1 MDQRSSLNNKRSW
14 PLPPTLSTLARL
26 SKLEPQLTN
35 STCSSTSQPYYPFST
50 RATISYLFHHA
61 HEIPIFSWCLVTNS
75 ELMFTSIWI
84 ITQAFRWWPVTRTI
98 HPENLPGNTDL
109 PGIDV
114 FICTANPKKEP
125 TVEVMNTVL
134 SAVVLDYPL
143 EKLAMYLSD
152 DDGWPLTLYGLKEAC
167 LFGRSWIPF
176 CRKYGIKT
184 PSPERYFSSFGDDD
198 RVLRNHEFMAE
209 EEDIKEG
216 LWSKYEVFKKNV
228 EKFSGCSG
236 TEDFMVHDRPPHVE
250 PMNFWDYEQCGFS
263 FLLGSIY
270 LNLSQV
276 ARATQNFSPLMK
288 IGEGGFGAVYKAL
301 LPGAGMA
308 KYQMPLFREI
318 DRCLKA
324 KCDKLADAFEIDDID
339 TSSGNQSSSA
349 RLPERVKF

>member
-1 MDQRSSLNNKRSW
+1 MATTTH
-14 PLPPTLSTLARL
+14 TLH
-26 SKLEPQLTN
+26 
-35 STCSSTSQPYYPFST
+35 TCKVEQT
-50 RATISYLFHHA
+50 RATINKLHMLFHFTAILSLLYYRISYLFHHA
-61 HEIPIFSWCLVTNS
+61 HEIPIFSWCLVTTS

-98 HPENLPGNTDL
+98 HPENLCGNTEL

-114 FICTANPKKEP
+114 FICTADPKKEP

-209 EEDIKEG
+209 EEDIK
-216 LWSKYEVFKKNV
+216 V
-228 EKFSGCSG
+228 
-236 TEDFMVHDRPPHVE
+236 D
-250 PMNFWDYEQCGFS
+250 
-263 FLLGSIY
+263 
-270 LNLSQV
+270 
-276 ARATQNFSPLMK
+276 
-288 IGEGGFGAVYKAL
+288 
-301 LPGAGMA
+301 
-308 KYQMPLFREI
+308 
-318 DRCLKA
+318 
-324 KCDKLADAFEIDDID
+324 
-339 TSSGNQSSSA
+339 
-349 RLPERVKF
+349 